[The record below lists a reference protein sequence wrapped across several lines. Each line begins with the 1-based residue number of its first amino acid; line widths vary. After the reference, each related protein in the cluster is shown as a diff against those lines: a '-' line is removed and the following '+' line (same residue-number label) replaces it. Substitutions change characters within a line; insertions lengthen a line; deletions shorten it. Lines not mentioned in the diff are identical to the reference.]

1 MAAVGGAVMPKAV
14 LAACASL
21 AMILLAPAAG
31 SESFRCGQW
40 IATPDMAVEELL
52 EKCGEPTSRTVETID
67 VYGHSAQGGRLKTG
81 TSTVERLTYD
91 RGSQSFTMIVTI
103 VDGKIQSME
112 RER

>member
-1 MAAVGGAVMPKAV
+1 MSRRVIAAFATLAVIFFAS
-14 LAACASL
+14 AAS
-21 AMILLAPAAG
+21 

-40 IATPDMAVEELL
+40 IASPDMSVKELL

-67 VYGHSAQGGRLKTG
+67 VYGRSAAGGRIKTG

-103 VDGKIQSME
+103 VDGEIKGIE
-112 RER
+112 RAE